1 MSKKTQQLE
10 RQINELSQKIGALKY
25 SKDYDTYEN
34 LVSQKNKFQKELSK
48 QIELEQNFSAKAILE
63 INTIEEKI
71 TKLDVELTKRINLKD
86 PDRFYPMQEKR
97 AALQTQLDRLMGNT
111 TKQQK
116 IPLLEQL
123 RRKHI
128 ALDAMIARDTNDL
141 NHLITQKK
149 ASKTALEKTKSLL
162 DDLPVKHQNILQT
175 LTTKEVE
182 LNDQKNKRTK
192 ILAKTNIVSRFF
204 SKRFGKLRVV
214 TNQVKRIEKQ
224 KAALITDISNLKK
237 NYSELQRTKTSLN
250 EKITSLSDKI
260 TQTKWDIANA
270 YSKKKKLEQK
280 TASPSK
286 TVSRKIEHANRNE
299 GVSLS

>member
-10 RQINELSQKIGALKY
+10 RQINELSKKIGALKY

-48 QIELEQNFSAKAILE
+48 QIELEQNFSAEAILE
-63 INTIEEKI
+63 INTIQKKI
-71 TKLDVELTKRINLKD
+71 TKLDVELAQRINLKD

-111 TKQQK
+111 TKQK

-141 NHLITQKK
+141 NHLITQKQT
-149 ASKTALEKTKSLL
+149 STTALEKTKSLL
-162 DDLPVKHQNILQT
+162 EDLTVKHQNTLQT

-237 NYSELQRTKTSLN
+237 NNSELQRTKTSLN

-270 YSKKKKLEQK
+270 YSKKNKLEQK

-286 TVSRKIEHANRNE
+286 TVSRKIEHTNRNE